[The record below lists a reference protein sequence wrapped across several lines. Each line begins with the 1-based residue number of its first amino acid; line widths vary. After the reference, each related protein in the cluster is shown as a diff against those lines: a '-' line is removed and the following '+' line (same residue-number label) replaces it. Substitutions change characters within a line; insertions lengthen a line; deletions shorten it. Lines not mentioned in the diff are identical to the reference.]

1 MKKTVFILDDH
12 PLVADG
18 FAKIINST
26 DHFIVS
32 KCSANPSDLFEYLSK
47 NKVDLVILD
56 INLGNS
62 NSNNGLTLVP
72 KLKKLNPVI
81 KILILTMH
89 KEYVFVKK
97 AKDYLVDGYLTK
109 DISSDELITSLEKI
123 FSGSFIFPEGDNNL
137 QDNMF
142 LDSHGLLKNLTNKE
156 LDVLK
161 FILDGCSVESIS
173 ESMFLS
179 PKTIANYQTSIRQ
192 KLDVK
197 NNVQLMNKLNS
208 LNINSRNFSY
218 LN

>member
-56 INLGNS
+56 INLGNCNS

-97 AKDYLVDGYLTK
+97 AKD
-109 DISSDELITSLEKI
+109 
-123 FSGSFIFPEGDNNL
+123 
-137 QDNMF
+137 
-142 LDSHGLLKNLTNKE
+142 
-156 LDVLK
+156 
-161 FILDGCSVESIS
+161 
-173 ESMFLS
+173 
-179 PKTIANYQTSIRQ
+179 
-192 KLDVK
+192 
-197 NNVQLMNKLNS
+197 
-208 LNINSRNFSY
+208 
-218 LN
+218 

>member
-26 DHFIVS
+26 GHYNVS
-32 KCSANPSDLFEYLSK
+32 KCSANPTDLIEHFSK
-47 NKVDLVILD
+47 SQVDLVILD
-56 INLGNS
+56 INLGKN
-62 NSNNGLTLVP
+62 NNGLTLVP

-89 KEYVFVKK
+89 KEFVFIKK
-97 AKDYLVDGYLTK
+97 ARDYLVDGYLTK
-109 DISSDELITSLEKI
+109 DISSEELITSIEKI
-123 FSGSFIFPEGDNNL
+123 FSGSSIFPKVDNKI

-142 LDSHGLLKNLTNKE
+142 LDSHTLLKNLTNKE

-161 FILDGCSVESIS
+161 FILDGYSVELIS
-173 ESMFLS
+173 ETMFLS

-208 LNINSRNFSY
+208 VNN
-218 LN
+218 

>member
-26 DHFIVS
+26 DNFSVS

-47 NKVDLVILD
+47 SQVDLVILD
-56 INLGNS
+56 INLGKN
-62 NSNNGLTLVP
+62 NNGLTLVP

-89 KEYVFVKK
+89 KEFVFIKK
-97 AKDYLVDGYLTK
+97 ARDYLVDGYLTK
-109 DISSDELITSLEKI
+109 DISSEELITSLEKI
-123 FSGSFIFPEGDNNL
+123 FSGSSIFPEVDNDI

-142 LDSHGLLKNLTNKE
+142 LDSHTLLKNLTNKE
-156 LDVLK
+156 LKVLK
-161 FILDGCSVESIS
+161 FILDGYSVESIS
-173 ESMFLS
+173 ETMFLS

-192 KLDVK
+192 KFDVK
-197 NNVQLMNKLNS
+197 NNVQLMNKLNALS
-208 LNINSRNFSY
+208 INSRNFSY
-218 LN
+218 FN

>member
-26 DHFIVS
+26 DNFSVS

-47 NKVDLVILD
+47 SQVDLVILD
-56 INLGNS
+56 INLGKN
-62 NSNNGLTLVP
+62 NNGLTLVP

-89 KEYVFVKK
+89 KEFVFIKK
-97 AKDYLVDGYLTK
+97 ARDYLVDGYLTK
-109 DISSDELITSLEKI
+109 DISSEELITSLKKI
-123 FSGSFIFPEGDNNL
+123 FSGSSIFPEVDNDI

-142 LDSHGLLKNLTNKE
+142 LDSHTLLKNLTNKE
-156 LDVLK
+156 LKVLK
-161 FILDGCSVESIS
+161 FILDGYSVESIS
-173 ESMFLS
+173 ETMFLS

-192 KLDVK
+192 KFDVK
-197 NNVQLMNKLNS
+197 NNVQLMNKLNALS
-208 LNINSRNFSY
+208 INSRNFSY
-218 LN
+218 FN

>member
-32 KCSANPSDLFEYLSK
+32 KCSAYPTDLFEYLSK

-56 INLGNS
+56 INLGKN
-62 NSNNGLTLVP
+62 NNGLTLVP

-109 DISSDELITSLEKI
+109 DISSEELITSLEKI
-123 FSGSFIFPEGDNNL
+123 FSGSSIFPEGDNNL

>member
-47 NKVDLVILD
+47 SQVDLIILD
-56 INLGNS
+56 INLGKN
-62 NSNNGLTLVP
+62 NNGLTLVP
-72 KLKKLNPVI
+72 KIKKLNPGI

-89 KEYVFVKK
+89 KEFVFIKK
-97 AKDYLVDGYLTK
+97 ARDYLVDGYLTK
-109 DISSDELITSLEKI
+109 DISSEELITSLEKI
-123 FSGSFIFPEGDNNL
+123 FSGLSIFPEDDNDI

-142 LDSHGLLKNLTNKE
+142 LDSHAMLKNLTNKE
-156 LDVLK
+156 LEVLK
-161 FILDGCSVESIS
+161 FILDGYSVESIS
-173 ESMFLS
+173 ETMFLS

-192 KLDVK
+192 KFDVK

-208 LNINSRNFSY
+208 LSINSRNFSY
-218 LN
+218 FN

>member
-26 DHFIVS
+26 DNFSVS

-47 NKVDLVILD
+47 SQVDLVILD
-56 INLGNS
+56 INLGKN
-62 NSNNGLTLVP
+62 NNGLTLVP

-89 KEYVFVKK
+89 KEFVFIKK
-97 AKDYLVDGYLTK
+97 ARDYLVDGYLTK
-109 DISSDELITSLEKI
+109 DISSEELITSLEKI
-123 FSGSFIFPEGDNNL
+123 FSGSSIFPEVDNDI

-142 LDSHGLLKNLTNKE
+142 LDSHTLLKNLTNKE
-156 LDVLK
+156 LKVLQ
-161 FILDGCSVESIS
+161 FILDGYSVESIS
-173 ESMFLS
+173 ETMFLS

-192 KLDVK
+192 KFDVK
-197 NNVQLMNKLNS
+197 NNVQLMNKLNALS
-208 LNINSRNFSY
+208 INSRNFSY
-218 LN
+218 FN